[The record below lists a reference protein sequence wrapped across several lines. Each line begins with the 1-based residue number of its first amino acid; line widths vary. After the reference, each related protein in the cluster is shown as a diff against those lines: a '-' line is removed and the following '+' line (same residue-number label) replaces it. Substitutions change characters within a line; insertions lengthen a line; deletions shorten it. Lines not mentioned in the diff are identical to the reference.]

1 MLQRGERKMRSRMM
15 SALVSS
21 LLGDPYQNYSP
32 GAIREQRMEL
42 RYAGRSS
49 IGIYY
54 PFKEHSETDTTDVVK
69 GRTSLLSLKA
79 GKTPC

>member
-1 MLQRGERKMRSRMM
+1 MM

-21 LLGDPYQNYSP
+21 LLGDPYKHYSP
-32 GAIREQRMEL
+32 GAIREHRMEL

-54 PFKEHSETDTTDVVK
+54 SFKENSETDTTDVNK

-79 GKTPC
+79 GKTRPD